1 MSANLI
7 NIILF
12 SGPARFICMKPVCPD
27 GFQWYDMKTCAKSM
41 DSAASKADALTS
53 CKGFNPGATLLMPKT
68 ENDQQVMENYLQ
80 RIGLSNL

>member
-1 MSANLI
+1 
-7 NIILF
+7 
-12 SGPARFICMKPVCPD
+12 MKPVCPD

-68 ENDQQVMENYLQ
+68 ENDQKVMENYLK
-80 RIGLSNL
+80 RIGKVHLSREGPKEKRGPSILAPS